1 MSCYTPE
8 PEERPTA
15 LSPMP
20 EIPSDPRE
28 IFPSAPLPHAIW
40 MVGCE
45 AKEKGP
51 SAESEC
57 MLGALE
63 PSPLDPIPSHP
74 EIPDDQSLSAATLS
88 PNLTNDTPKQL
99 DDDLPEEDPWSA
111 LVSFQD
117 RLLVL
122 HQTLE
127 QSMSDYTS
135 PLDD

>member
-1 MSCYTPE
+1 MLDTPTDMSCYTPE
-8 PEERPTA
+8 PEERSTA

-28 IFPSAPLPHAIW
+28 ILPGLIVASLEEP
-40 MVGCE
+40 VT
-45 AKEKGP
+45 
-51 SAESEC
+51 EC
-57 MLGALE
+57 MLGVLE
-63 PSPLDPIPSHP
+63 PSPLNPIPPHP
-74 EIPDDQSLSAATLS
+74 VMSDDQSLPATLRPS
-88 PNLTNDTPKQL
+88 LTTNETPRPL
-99 DDDLPEEDPWSA
+99 DDDFEGQDPWSA
-111 LVSFQD
+111 LCSFQD

>member
-8 PEERPTA
+8 PEDRSSA

-20 EIPSDPRE
+20 EILSDRRE
-28 IFPSAPLPHAIW
+28 NPHHPIW
-40 MVGCE
+40 TMATNTEYV
-45 AKEKGP
+45 
-51 SAESEC
+51 
-57 MLGALE
+57 LGALDA
-63 PSPLDPIPSHP
+63 SQLDPNHPIPSHHP
-74 EIPDDQSLSAATLS
+74 HPAEMPDDQSLSATLS
-88 PNLTNDTPKQL
+88 PSLTNDTPKPL
-99 DDDLPEEDPWSA
+99 DDDLREEDPWHA

>member
-8 PEERPTA
+8 PEDRSTA

-28 IFPSAPLPHAIW
+28 IFPPAPFSHPGW
-40 MVGCE
+40 VVKRDE
-45 AKEKGP
+45 P

>member
-1 MSCYTPE
+1 
-8 PEERPTA
+8 
-15 LSPMP
+15 MP

-28 IFPSAPLPHAIW
+28 IFPSAPFSHPIW
-40 MVGCE
+40 MVKRE
-45 AKEKGP
+45 EP

-57 MLGALE
+57 MLGALD